1 MSMPKEVSPL
11 KQEMLKELD
20 HLLGWWSSHMIDRG
34 HGGCYGRM
42 DHDGQLF
49 PQADKAIILHSR
61 VLWTFATAAQL
72 LATVEYRAIADH
84 AYVFIRDH
92 FIDKE
97 HGGVYWMLD
106 YRGAVV
112 NDRKQIY
119 AQAFTVYALAEYYHL
134 SRDPKVLQ
142 QALDIFVLMEKHSFD
157 PIHDGYLEA
166 FGKKW
171 EPIADLR
178 LSSKDVNEA
187 KTMNTHLHVLEA
199 YTTLYR
205 VSHDEQVGRA
215 LLRLIH
221 CFMNRFIDPQTGHL
235 QLFFDEQWKAKSKVI
250 SFGHDIEA
258 SWLLIEAVDLF
269 EDQGLRN
276 EARDW
281 SLALAQLTLQKG
293 LDSSGG
299 LNNEKEP
306 DGEIDR
312 DKHWWPQAEAVV
324 GFWNA
329 WELSGVHKYQDMAQD
344 IWSFIQNEIKDHK
357 KGEWFWGKRKEGS
370 IMKEEDKAGPWK
382 APYHN
387 GRMCIEMIQR
397 LSKENN

>member
-11 KQEMLKELD
+11 KQEMLRELD
-20 HLLGWWSSHMIDRG
+20 HLLGWWSSHMIDRR

-42 DHDGQLF
+42 DHDGQLY
-49 PQADKAIILHSR
+49 PHADKAIILHSR
-61 VLWTFATAAQL
+61 VLWTFAAAAQL
-72 LATVEYRAIADH
+72 VAKVEYRAIADH
-84 AYVFIRDH
+84 IYVFIRDH
-92 FIDKE
+92 FIDQE
-97 HGGVYWMLD
+97 NGGVYWMLD
-106 YRGAVV
+106 HQGAAV

-119 AQAFTVYALAEYYHL
+119 AQAFTVYALAEYYQL
-134 SRDPKVLQ
+134 SRDPEVLE
-142 QALDIFVLMEKHSFD
+142 QALDIFALMEKHSLD
-157 PIHDGYLEA
+157 PTYDGYLEA

-171 EPIADLR
+171 EPITDLR
-178 LSSKDVNEA
+178 LSSKDANEA

-205 VSHDEQVGRA
+205 VSQNEDVGRA

-221 CFMNRFIDPQTGHL
+221 CFMDRFIDPETGHL
-235 QLFFDEQWKAKSKVI
+235 QLFFDEQWGAKSKVI

-269 EDQGLRN
+269 EDQGLRKK
-276 EARDW
+276 AKDW
-281 SLALAQLTLQKG
+281 SLALAQLTLQNG
-293 LDSSGG
+293 IDTSGG

-306 DGEIDR
+306 NGEIDR

-329 WELSGVHKYQDMAQD
+329 WELSGTPKYQEAAQET
-344 IWSFIQNEIKDHK
+344 WSFIQKELKDHEG
-357 KGEWFWGKRKEGS
+357 GEWFWGKNKEGR

-397 LSKENN
+397 LSTQDN